1 MPGMWNVVS
10 IRKDVSRMLEK
21 LLGIEMDFAINDAV
35 PCLDSS
41 LWNMCATYIYIY
53 TYVYNIYFS
62 YHWGEV
68 SFYINS
74 PLSCFSSDPGLCAF
88 GQIAPRRNPRSRT
101 PGVKRP
107 THIHMSRTCSS
118 RASSLGMCTSEDINR
133 LWWVW
138 QFVFV
143 FVVVVA
149 FVLVLVLL
157 LLVKKIIN
165 PIEWAAWSWGW
176 GLPWNSSSS
185 SPQNHQI

>member
-1 MPGMWNVVS
+1 M
-10 IRKDVSRMLEK
+10 K
-21 LLGIEMDFAINDAV
+21 LPNKKTNRTCLACGTWFRSGKMCLACWRSSWVLRWTLLSTTQCHALIQAYGICVLHI
-35 PCLDSS
+35 
-41 LWNMCATYIYIY
+41 YIYIHMY
-53 TYVYNIYFS
+53 IIYIFS

-165 PIEWAAWSWGW
+165 PIEWACLKLGMGASMK
-176 GLPWNSSSS
+176 
-185 SPQNHQI
+185 